1 MIGWLLAER
10 SFVSVD
16 ASSSAGDILGAQRF
30 KEGSPNTGPWVP
42 PIVLPVSNGHGS
54 YALALGRRKWTVPGG
69 YPTLSHGGL
78 TVLETL
84 SPFVQLSR

>member
-30 KEGSPNTGPWVP
+30 SPEEEECGNPCEDKFP
-42 PIVLPVSNGHGS
+42 EPV
-54 YALALGRRKWTVPGG
+54 AA
-69 YPTLSHGGL
+69 
-78 TVLETL
+78 E
-84 SPFVQLSR
+84 